1 MGHPRT
7 SIHPAGAHSWHH
19 AVPGRS
25 APGSLAGLLRRNLGR
40 AALHL
45 MHLRGRESRSSV
57 LRHLEAVL
65 SPSQRRRRQ

>member
-1 MGHPRT
+1 MGHPPT

-25 APGSLAGLLRRNLGR
+25 APGSQLT
-40 AALHL
+40 
-45 MHLRGRESRSSV
+45 HLRGRESRSSV
-57 LRHLEAVL
+57 LRRLEAVL